1 MFDESQD
8 SRYLVSATTV
18 PGSGVGVTM
27 VRICG
32 CGGAGTSDKTRAG
45 WPAPSDGAFADVAE
59 VETLVDAVNR
69 CVEFQITLESE
80 HRKSQYRNLRV
91 TDMWW
96 TTLEIALAIIGLAT
110 ATALW
115 NKIEERGKLVVL
127 GCLMVGIIALSVR
140 SHIATIHDDEVMEKL
155 RFQLQTAEQELAEHE
170 LVRRKVIAYGDIAK
184 LNADGSTGMIKK
196 GGGLSGGDTAITPT
210 AEKIWIYSG
219 ENNDT
224 RHAKCDEEGM
234 RNATQLT
241 EEHPTFPFSYFVLA
255 VCQRA
260 AGNSEWIASSRRALD
275 ILEFTTQV
283 PGHNRHHDT
292 VKKRLTDWMDE
303 AKMR

>member
-1 MFDESQD
+1 M
-8 SRYLVSATTV
+8 LVGRSV
-18 PGSGVGVTM
+18 
-27 VRICG
+27 
-32 CGGAGTSDKTRAG
+32 K
-45 WPAPSDGAFADVAE
+45 
-59 VETLVDAVNR
+59 
-69 CVEFQITLESE
+69 FQIPMEPQQR
-80 HRKSQYRNLRV
+80 HNQHHNLRV

-115 NKIEERGKLVVL
+115 NKIEERGKLLVL

-140 SHIATIHDDEVMEKL
+140 SHIATIHDDGVIERL
-155 RFQLQTAEQELAEHE
+155 RSQLNTAEQKLAENE
-170 LVRRKVIAYGDIAK
+170 VVRRQVIAYGDIAK
-184 LNADGSTGMIKK
+184 LNADGSTGMVKK
-196 GGGLSGGDTAITPT
+196 GGGLSGGDTAITPK
-210 AEKIWIYSG
+210 AEQIWIYSG

-234 RNATQLT
+234 RHAMNLT
-241 EEHPTFPFSYFVLA
+241 EDHPTFPFSYYVLA

-260 AGNSEWIASSRRALD
+260 KGSPEWIESSRRALE

-292 VKKRLTDWMDE
+292 VKQRLSGWIKE
-303 AKMR
+303 AEMTQTN